1 MAVWLAK
8 SRTITHHLKRK
19 VGFMGI
25 FHQDLWTSSS
35 SSSCMQPSPLS
46 SIFIPGFHEHQYSST
61 PRLFPFN
68 SSISTRFSLHRF
80 KSTKAASQLEHLYS
94 TDDDDH
100 DNSQVNILI
109 FNSAFLVDILF
120 CFVFFSFDHE
130 LVHFTHLWSVEY
142 IIHFRFTKRWWL
154 NCLWLYMAKKI
165 VRGHLLP

>member
-1 MAVWLAK
+1 MNIQISSACPLRYNMAVWLAK
-8 SRTITHHLKRK
+8 SRTITHQLKRK

-80 KSTKAASQLEHLYS
+80 KSTKAASQLEQLYS

-100 DNSQVNILI
+100 DTSQVNLI
-109 FNSAFLVDILF
+109 SNPYSLVGLF
-120 CFVFFSFDHE
+120 IYVLLFF
-130 LVHFTHLWSVEY
+130 
-142 IIHFRFTKRWWL
+142 
-154 NCLWLYMAKKI
+154 
-165 VRGHLLP
+165 